1 MIQERPPPPSQVS
14 NQGVS
19 NQALVQ
25 GAPGIPGTHP
35 SILSPSSVS
44 TFATAIHSVNNN
56 PPNVA
61 PSSATIVPSSATIVP
76 SSTIVVTSM
85 NPGMNSTNNRDNN
98 RDNSSAFASQPPCNT
113 NSSQVNLSNSAQ
125 VSGQSNLTSS
135 QQSLTPSQQSLT
147 SSQQFQRLKV
157 EDALSYLDKVKYS
170 FNNQPQVYNDFLD
183 IMKEFKSQSI
193 DTPGVIQRV
202 SDLFRGHP
210 DLIFGFN
217 TFLPPGYR
225 IEIHANEQVS
235 VSMPSNTVII
245 QSSGG
250 ITTTLSHP
258 PGMNADLGIPLSTL
272 SNSQPVNLASHL
284 NSKPLN
290 LNQKSGI
297 HDPGSGSGLVN
308 VSNVSNGGP
317 VAGSQPV
324 EFNHAINYVNKIKNR
339 YSNRPEVYK
348 QFLEILHAYQ
358 KEQKNV
364 KEGRTPDKNSMTDTQ
379 VYAKVATL
387 FQDQSD
393 LLNEFALFL
402 PESNSVGTNSFS
414 LGPQSVFE
422 SNLPLSRT
430 QHQDNLAAANRAA
443 NNDHGAI
450 VKKPIS
456 RNLSHLNQTFGNQ
469 NKRYSGSNPV
479 YASPSKRLKMTSI
492 RDVPMSEAAKYGSL
506 NDFAFFDKVRK
517 AVRSQD
523 VYDSFLRCLLLYNHE
538 IISRTDVVGL
548 VAPFIGKFPELFRW
562 FKEFVGYREG
572 TGNSLPHG
580 NSVSNFVLE
589 GLPQRVVGIRDRERD
604 RDSGVGMEIDY
615 ATCKR
620 YGASYRALPKNYPQ
634 PKCSG
639 RTSLCRE
646 VLNDTWVSF
655 PSWSED
661 STFVTSKKTQYEE
674 YISKCEDER
683 FELDVV
689 IETNLATIRVL
700 ESVQK
705 RLHRMTPDEKQRF
718 KLDDCLGGTSATIHQ
733 RAIRRIYGDKAPEL
747 IDGLKKNPA
756 VAVGIVL
763 RRLKMKEEE
772 WREAQKSFN
781 KIWREQNERFYL
793 KSLDHQGISFKANDI
808 KFLRSK
814 NLLNEIETIFEE
826 RHDASED
833 HAHASGVGE
842 NGNSIVSGPHMTL
855 DYKDKCMIEEA
866 CNLII
871 HHIKRQTSI
880 HKEDKTKIKQLMKHF
895 IPDLFATPRGELSD
909 DELED
914 LDSSLDARD
923 GSKSGKEKCTRV
935 GNGSANPS
943 PSDSKNNP
951 AGTPTEKNT
960 SRNENVTSTIHPGS
974 ASPSSDLYSLMFGNN
989 NWYLFFR
996 LHNILCERLTKMY
1009 ERAQI
1014 IAVEEEKEKS
1024 NRKES
1029 TAIALRLKPRSKCI
1043 NIFPS
1048 IREIFENSNRIIHFR
1063 NIHIFFSLR

>member
-1 MIQERPPPPSQVS
+1 MKSDLPRNDTVHRSLSPSRSLSFSPSPYSIVTNAFYQVSAGSAVIPRVTPLDAVPAAPSNSVPVPTIETDSGHGIVIAPAAIAPRPMIQERPPAS
-14 NQGVS
+14 
-19 NQALVQ
+19 VQ
-25 GAPGIPGTHP
+25 GPRSLVTVGHP
-35 SILSPSSVS
+35 VNAAIVSSSPTVLATTPNIVVS
-44 TFATAIHSVNNN
+44 TITPGLNSTSAFSTAQSLSVVNNC
-56 PPNVA
+56 
-61 PSSATIVPSSATIVP
+61 
-76 SSTIVVTSM
+76 
-85 NPGMNSTNNRDNN
+85 
-98 RDNSSAFASQPPCNT
+98 QP
-113 NSSQVNLSNSAQ
+113 
-125 VSGQSNLTSS
+125 QSNLT
-135 QQSLTPSQQSLT
+135 Q
-147 SSQQFQRLKV
+147 QQFQRLKV
-157 EDALSYLDKVKYS
+157 EDALSYLDKVKFS

-210 DLIFGFN
+210 ELIFGFN

-258 PGMNADLGIPLSTL
+258 PGDLPL
-272 SNSQPVNLASHL
+272 SNSQAMNASHM
-284 NSKPLN
+284 NSKVIN
-290 LNQKSGI
+290 LNQRASAQPPQIEVPSQGN
-297 HDPGSGSGLVN
+297 PSAVTA
-308 VSNVSNGGP
+308 NG
-317 VAGSQPV
+317 AGTQPV

-339 YSNRPEVYK
+339 YCDRPEVYK

-387 FQDQSD
+387 FRDQDD
-393 LLNEFALFL
+393 LLSEFALFL
-402 PESNSVGTNSFS
+402 PESNNVGSNAFS
-414 LGPQSVFE
+414 LGANPPSVFA
-422 SNLPLSRT
+422 SDLQHAAISRA

-443 NNDHGAI
+443 HNDHGAI

-456 RNLSHLNQTFGNQ
+456 RNISSHLNQNFQ
-469 NKRYSGSNPV
+469 SKRYSNQPYS
-479 YASPSKRLKMTSI
+479 SPSKRLKMTSI

-523 VYDSFLRCLLLYNHE
+523 IYDSFLRCLILYNHE
-538 IISRTDVVGL
+538 IISRTEIVSL
-548 VAPFIGKFPELFRW
+548 VAPYIGKFPELFRW

-572 TGNSLPHG
+572 SNNIG

-589 GLPQRVVGIRDRERD
+589 GLPQRVVGMRDRERERMGGD
-604 RDSGVGMEIDY
+604 VGMEIDY

-639 RTSLCRE
+639 RSALCKE

-700 ESVQK
+700 EAVQK
-705 RLHRMTPDEKQRF
+705 RISRMSADEKSRF

-747 IDGLKKNPA
+747 IDGLKKNPS

-781 KIWREQNERFYL
+781 KIWREQNERYYL

-826 RHDASED
+826 RHDANED
-833 HAHASGVGE
+833 QSHAVVG
-842 NGNSIVSGPHMTL
+842 GDPIIPNSTSGPHITL
-855 DYKDKCMIEEA
+855 NYKDRGMIEEA

-871 HHIKRQTSI
+871 HHIKRQTSF
-880 HKEDKTKIKQLMKHF
+880 HKEDKQKIKQLMRHF

-909 DELED
+909 DELDEHD
-914 LDSSLDARD
+914 LSDTKPREKSRVTESSPTFESR
-923 GSKSGKEKCTRV
+923 T
-935 GNGSANPS
+935 PS
-943 PSDSKNNP
+943 NRNQSSRTSSP
-951 AGTPTEKNT
+951 TPD
-960 SRNENVTSTIHPGS
+960 V
-974 ASPSSDLYSLMFGNN
+974 YSLMFGNN

-1014 IAVEEEKEKS
+1014 IAIEEEKEKT

-1029 TAIALRLKPRSKCI
+1029 TAIALRLKPRSK
-1043 NIFPS
+1043 
-1048 IREIFENSNRIIHFR
+1048 
-1063 NIHIFFSLR
+1063 

>member
-1 MIQERPPPPSQVS
+1 MIQERPPPS
-14 NQGVS
+14 NQP
-19 NQALVQ
+19 LVQ
-25 GAPGIPGTHP
+25 GLPGNPGTTNT
-35 SILSPSSVS
+35 SIVSPSVS
-44 TFATAIHSVNNN
+44 TFATAIHNVNSSN
-56 PPNVA
+56 PSNA
-61 PSSATIVPSSATIVP
+61 PSSS
-76 SSTIVVTSM
+76 SSTGNIVVTSI
-85 NPGMNSTNNRDNN
+85 NPGMNSTN
-98 RDNSSAFASQPPCNT
+98 SSAFAVASQPPCST
-113 NSSQVNLSNSAQ
+113 NSSCQQLIGQSSV
-125 VSGQSNLTSS
+125 VSSQLTGQSNVVSS
-135 QQSLTPSQQSLT
+135 QPTGQSNAV

-258 PGMNADLGIPLSTL
+258 PGMNSDLGISM
-272 SNSQPVNLASHL
+272 SNSQPVNLAPHL

-290 LNQKSGI
+290 LNQKSTI
-297 HDPGSGSGLVN
+297 HEIPLGQGAGSGGLVN

-358 KEQKNV
+358 KEQKSV

-393 LLNEFALFL
+393 LLTEFALFL
-402 PESNSVGTNSFS
+402 PESNSVGSNTFS
-414 LGPQSVFE
+414 LAGHPHSVFD
-422 SNLPLSRT
+422 SSIHHNTLRT
-430 QHQDNLAAANRAA
+430 QQDNLAAANRAA

-456 RNLSHLNQTFGNQ
+456 RNMSHLNQNFGNQ
-469 NKRYSGSNPV
+469 NKRYSGSNAG

-523 VYDSFLRCLLLYNHE
+523 IYDSFLRCLLLYNHE

-572 TGNSLPHG
+572 NGGNNVSHG
-580 NSVSNFVLE
+580 NSNSGVSNFVLE

-604 RDSGVGMEIDY
+604 RLGDSVGMEIDY

-718 KLDDCLGGTSATIHQ
+718 KLDECLGGTSATIHQ

-833 HAHASGVGE
+833 HSHASMTGDNCPGS
-842 NGNSIVSGPHMTL
+842 GNSLFSGPHMTL
-855 DYKDKCMIEEA
+855 DYKDKSMIEEA

-895 IPDLFATPRGELSD
+895 IPDLFATARGDLSD

-923 GSKSGKEKCTRV
+923 GTRISKDKTTRL
-935 GNGSANPS
+935 GNGSSNDSLTKIQTGNISRNDNPS
-943 PSDSKNNP
+943 TVNSSTVNPRTGSPNPST
-951 AGTPTEKNT
+951 G
-960 SRNENVTSTIHPGS
+960 
-974 ASPSSDLYSLMFGNN
+974 SPSSDVYSLIFGNN

-1014 IAVEEEKEKS
+1014 IALEEEKEKS

-1043 NIFPS
+1043 YILSFHSENIGY
-1048 IREIFENSNRIIHFR
+1048 
-1063 NIHIFFSLR
+1063 